1 MENLLNVRNIKEICS
16 MKIIPLKE
24 GNFSASKT
32 KDFTLLTEENFD
44 KVGGIKMSVQP
55 FLIITENDHILLDAG
70 IGWKNES
77 GTTVISEI
85 LKRENIHPDQI
96 TKLLLSHLHKDHID
110 GAVTVTDNG
119 FKATFP
125 DAQIYIQKREL
136 DFAMEKKGNPS
147 FDFTILEQ
155 LVQLPNITWME
166 EDEGQ
171 ITDEISYEVVGGH
184 TPFMQVFWIRENGET
199 AFYGADDLPQASY
212 LKYHVAYKSDFDG
225 RKAMEL
231 RLKWEKEA
239 KENRW
244 KVLLYHDLERNVIE
258 IKKKNG
264 LNFIKPF
271 INIKFRRNIEF
282 LSDPVFPVLYRLRC
296 YKNTSCN
303 FLSGHIELKVNT
315 KDQFR
320 IFKGRLYSG

>member
-1 MENLLNVRNIKEICS
+1 MNVRNINEICK

-32 KDFTLLTEENFD
+32 KDFTFLTEENFD

-55 FLIITENDHILLDAG
+55 FLIITENDYILLDAG

-77 GTTVISEI
+77 GATVISEI
-85 LKRENIHPDQI
+85 LERENIHPDQI
-96 TKLLLSHLHKDHID
+96 TKLLLSHLHKDHIE
-110 GAVTVTDNG
+110 GAVTATDNG
-119 FKATFP
+119 FEATFP
-125 DAQIYIQKREL
+125 NAQIYIQKREL

-155 LVQLPNITWME
+155 LIQLPNITWMH
-166 EDEGQ
+166 EDKGQ
-171 ITDEISYEVVGGH
+171 ITDEISYEVAGGH

-239 KENRW
+239 RDNRW
-244 KVLLYHDLERNVIE
+244 KILLYHDLDKAVIE
-258 IKKKNG
+258 I
-264 LNFIKPF
+264 
-271 INIKFRRNIEF
+271 
-282 LSDPVFPVLYRLRC
+282 
-296 YKNTSCN
+296 
-303 FLSGHIELKVNT
+303 
-315 KDQFR
+315 
-320 IFKGRLYSG
+320 

>member
-1 MENLLNVRNIKEICS
+1 

-55 FLIITENDHILLDAG
+55 FLIITESDYILLDAG

-110 GAVTVTDNG
+110 GAITVTDNG

-125 DAQIYIQKREL
+125 NAQIYIQKREL

-155 LVQLPNITWME
+155 LVQLHNIIWMD
-166 EDEGQ
+166 EDQ
-171 ITDEISYEVVGGH
+171 
-184 TPFMQVFWIRENGET
+184 
-199 AFYGADDLPQASY
+199 
-212 LKYHVAYKSDFDG
+212 
-225 RKAMEL
+225 
-231 RLKWEKEA
+231 
-239 KENRW
+239 
-244 KVLLYHDLERNVIE
+244 
-258 IKKKNG
+258 
-264 LNFIKPF
+264 
-271 INIKFRRNIEF
+271 
-282 LSDPVFPVLYRLRC
+282 
-296 YKNTSCN
+296 
-303 FLSGHIELKVNT
+303 
-315 KDQFR
+315 
-320 IFKGRLYSG
+320 GRLQMRFPMK

>member
-1 MENLLNVRNIKEICS
+1 MNVGNIKEICS

-77 GTTVISEI
+77 ETTVISEI

-96 TKLLLSHLHKDHID
+96 TKLLLSHLHKDHIE
-110 GAVTVTDNG
+110 GAVTVTDND
-119 FKATFP
+119 FEATFP
-125 DAQIYIQKREL
+125 NAQIYIQKREL
-136 DFAMEKKGNPS
+136 DFAMENKGNPS

-155 LVQLPNITWME
+155 LIQLPNIIWMD
-166 EDEGQ
+166 EDQGQ
-171 ITDEISYEVVGGH
+171 LTDEISYEVVGGH

-231 RLKWEKEA
+231 RFKWEKEA

-244 KVLLYHDLERNVIE
+244 KVLLYHDLEKAVIE
-258 IKKKNG
+258 I
-264 LNFIKPF
+264 
-271 INIKFRRNIEF
+271 
-282 LSDPVFPVLYRLRC
+282 
-296 YKNTSCN
+296 
-303 FLSGHIELKVNT
+303 
-315 KDQFR
+315 
-320 IFKGRLYSG
+320 